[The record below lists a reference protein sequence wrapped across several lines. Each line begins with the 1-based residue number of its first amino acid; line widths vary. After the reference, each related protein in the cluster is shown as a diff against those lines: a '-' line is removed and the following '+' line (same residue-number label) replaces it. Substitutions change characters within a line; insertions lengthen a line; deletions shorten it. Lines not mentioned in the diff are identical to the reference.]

1 MAIDLSTKYLPYVDE
16 QFRVESKREL
26 FTNRDYS
33 WDGAKSIKLYTIST
47 SKMNDY
53 DREGTKNQS
62 SRYGVLENLNATT
75 NTYTLSK
82 DRSFTFP
89 IDALDQNETQQQL
102 QGATALARQNREV
115 TIPEVDSYALKTM
128 CANAGTKPAGIVLN
142 ESNIYDEIMKGNA
155 ILDDAE
161 VLDSNRVIIVSP
173 TTYTFIKRSK
183 DFIKQSDIGQE
194 MAIKGV
200 VAIVDG
206 LKVIKV
212 PANRLPNK
220 FGFMIAHPVA
230 TVSPVKLASYVI
242 HENPPGINGTLV
254 EGRIAYNTFVLENKK
269 KALYYQAIS

>member
-1 MAIDLSTKYLPYVDE
+1 MWMNSLGLKVKENYLPIEITVGT
-16 QFRVESKREL
+16 VLSL
-26 FTNRDYS
+26 S
-33 WDGAKSIKLYTIST
+33 SST

-53 DREGTKNQS
+53 DRDGTKNQS

-102 QGATALARQNREV
+102 KGATALARQNREV

-142 ESNIYDEIMKGNA
+142 ETNIYDEIMKGNA
-155 ILDDAE
+155 VLDDAE

-173 TTYTFIKRSK
+173 TTYTLIKRSK
-183 DFIKQSDIGQE
+183 DFIKQSDIAQE

-220 FGFMIAHPVA
+220 FGFMIAHPIA

-254 EGRIAYNTFVLENKK
+254 EGRIAYDTFVLENKK

>member
-16 QFRVESKREL
+16 QFKAESKKEL
-26 FTNRDYS
+26 FTNKDYS
-33 WDGAKSIKLYTIST
+33 WDGAKSIKIYTIST

-53 DREGTKNQS
+53 DRDGTKNQS

-82 DRSFTFP
+82 NRSFTFP
-89 IDALDQNETQQQL
+89 IDALDADETQQQL

-142 ESNIYDEIMKGNA
+142 ETNIYDEIMKGNA

-161 VLDSNRVIIVSP
+161 VPDSNRVIIVSP
-173 TTYTFIKRSK
+173 TTYTLIKRSK
-183 DFIKQSDIGQE
+183 DFIKQSDIAQE

-220 FGFMIAHPVA
+220 FGFMIAHPIA

-254 EGRIAYNTFVLENKK
+254 EGRIAYDTFVLENKK
-269 KALYYQAIS
+269 KALYYQVIS

>member
-16 QFRVESKREL
+16 QFKAESKKEL
-26 FTNRDYS
+26 FTNKDYS
-33 WDGAKSIKLYTIST
+33 WDGAKSIKIYTIST

-53 DREGTKNQS
+53 DRDGTKNQS

-89 IDALDQNETQQQL
+89 IDALDADETQQQL

-142 ESNIYDEIMKGNA
+142 ETNIYDEIMKGNA

-161 VLDSNRVIIVSP
+161 VPDSNRVIIVSP
-173 TTYTFIKRSK
+173 TTYTLIKRSK
-183 DFIKQSDIGQE
+183 DFIKQSDIAQE

-220 FGFMIAHPVA
+220 FGFMIAHPIA

-254 EGRIAYNTFVLENKK
+254 EGRIAYDTFVLENKK
-269 KALYYQAIS
+269 KALYYQVIS

>member
-16 QFRVESKREL
+16 QFKAESKKEL

-33 WDGAKSIKLYTIST
+33 WDGAKSIKIYTIST

-53 DREGTKNQS
+53 DRDGTKNQS

-89 IDALDQNETQQQL
+89 IDALDADETQQQW

-142 ESNIYDEIMKGNA
+142 ETNIYDEIMKGNA

-161 VLDSNRVIIVSP
+161 VPDSNRVIIVSP
-173 TTYTFIKRSK
+173 TTYTLIKRSK
-183 DFIKQSDIGQE
+183 DFIKQSDIAQE

-220 FGFMIAHPVA
+220 FGFMIAHPIA

-254 EGRIAYNTFVLENKK
+254 EGRIAYDTFVLENKK
-269 KALYYQAIS
+269 KALYYQVIS